1 MLAAKVQALVELRG
15 RQLELSERLRRAE
28 AQATTDPMT
37 ALANRRQF
45 ETELKRELAFTA
57 RHQAPLALILVDI
70 DNLKTINDQLG
81 HVRGDE
87 LLHNVGAL
95 LARVLRNSDLRCR
108 YGGDEFLVMLPDTP
122 LIGAEQVAECLR
134 REIAT
139 LEVAAG
145 GKRISVTASIGVA
158 AAIPGEI
165 NVTNFIDRVDSALY
179 QAKRLG
185 RNRFCVAPARSGSGG
200 REAQVVNLPNR
211 VDIDSSMN
219 G

>member
-1 MLAAKVQALVELRG
+1 
-15 RQLELSERLRRAE
+15 
-28 AQATTDPMT
+28 
-37 ALANRRQF
+37 
-45 ETELKRELAFTA
+45 
-57 RHQAPLALILVDI
+57 
-70 DNLKTINDQLG
+70 
-81 HVRGDE
+81 
-87 LLHNVGAL
+87 
-95 LARVLRNSDLRCR
+95 VLRNSDLRCR

-134 REIAT
+134 REIST

-179 QAKRLG
+179 EAKRLG
-185 RNRFCVAPARSGSGG
+185 RDRFCVAAARSAPAG
-200 REAQVVNLPNR
+200 REAQVVNLP
-211 VDIDSSMN
+211 